1 MTSLPIS
8 PAAAAPPRWPEQDCG
23 VDGPG
28 LVAEALSWPRIP
40 DKFGNLWQY
49 HSRSDRH
56 SKVACWAI
64 LFDLLEESATLRRH
78 VEQDKV
84 GFGVNHEMSDF
95 HTRRKKNLDL
105 VICRPGTPT
114 TRGGRVPRSFVN
126 LAGDVGVRLTP
137 GQQRRMDAL
146 PAFVEAPVG
155 SVLVALE
162 AKACMTEHGKARPR
176 LYDELSSSHLTV
188 HGANDAAIAA
198 AFVMVN
204 AAGTFRSSDRNK
216 FDLSV
221 HDATVNTHVQPSATL
236 RVLQKV
242 NELRVRTRPGQE
254 GFDAIGVVVVD
265 CANDGSPVTVLST
278 PPALPPSDDLH
289 YDQMVRRVAHLY
301 DTQYASI

>member
-1 MTSLPIS
+1 M
-8 PAAAAPPRWPEQDCG
+8 
-23 VDGPG
+23 DGPG

-64 LFDLLEESATLRRH
+64 LFDLLQESPTLRRH
-78 VEQDKV
+78 VDEGKV

-105 VICRPGTPT
+105 VICRPGTPGPARS
-114 TRGGRVPRSFVN
+114 RGPRSFTG
-126 LAGDVGVRLTP
+126 LAADFGVRLTAD
-137 GQQRRMDAL
+137 QQLRMEAL
-146 PAFVEAPVG
+146 PPFTEAPVG

-204 AAGTFRSSDRNK
+204 AGRTFRSPDRNK
-216 FDLSV
+216 FDLTV
-221 HDATVNTHVQPSATL
+221 QDAIVNAHVQPSATL

-265 CANDGSPVTVLST
+265 CPNDGSPVTVLTTS
-278 PPALPPSDDLH
+278 PALPASDDLH
-289 YDQMVRRVAHLY
+289 YDQMIRRVAHLY